1 MQMKQNANMIKC
13 KRVKTN
19 KMQKF
24 ETANVTKCK
33 CDKIQIRQNAKFE
46 NVNVPKCKWNKN
58 ANVMFPTTSSY
69 NRKSGSGQN

>member
-24 ETANVTKCK
+24 ENANVTKYK
-33 CDKIQIRQNAKFE
+33 FDKMQNSK
-46 NVNVPKCKWNKN
+46 
-58 ANVMFPTTSSY
+58 M
-69 NRKSGSGQN
+69 

>member
-1 MQMKQNANMIKC
+1 MKQNANMIKC
-13 KRVKTN
+13 SVKTN

-46 NVNVPKCKWNKN
+46 NVNVPKCK
-58 ANVMFPTTSSY
+58 
-69 NRKSGSGQN
+69 